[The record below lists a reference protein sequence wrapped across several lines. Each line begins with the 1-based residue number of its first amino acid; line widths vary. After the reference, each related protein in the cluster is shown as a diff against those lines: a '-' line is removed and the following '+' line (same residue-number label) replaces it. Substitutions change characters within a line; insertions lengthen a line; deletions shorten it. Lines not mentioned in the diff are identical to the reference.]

1 MHKLLQVL
9 EYDSTETQNSQCPD
23 FEREIL
29 ISKYSWMIQSTCL
42 CLCCLQPAVCCLNNA
57 AYFHIY
63 QFTIHRQ
70 SEAECFTPW
79 HMISILK
86 SQTAAALLIKVS
98 WNENVERS
106 FHLKCV
112 QGNVHL
118 IVDTVSLDN
127 NDTRIIRELIIASC
141 SPTLTMYILYK
152 IPTPGPGP
160 GPRCGA
166 QHKTKQIYH
175 LLSPPEHTAASTNL
189 RREVV
194 MVILVL
200 VSIDW
205 LELLFLLTIQ

>member
-1 MHKLLQVL
+1 MPRFWERDPYIKVFLNDTKYMSLSVL
-9 EYDSTETQNSQCPD
+9 
-23 FEREIL
+23 
-29 ISKYSWMIQSTCL
+29 
-42 CLCCLQPAVCCLNNA
+42 PAVCCLNNA

-86 SQTAAALLIKVS
+86 SQTAALLLIKVS